1 MKHHQYN
8 ARITWS
14 GNRGSGTRDY
24 KSYDRSHDIV
34 VKGKRTIEGSSDAAF
49 RGDPAKYTPEDFLVC
64 SLSSC
69 HMLWYLHVCAVNNVI
84 VTHYVDNAFAVME
97 ENQDGSGQFIGVTLN
112 PMVTVESEYMIP
124 KAIEL
129 HNEAHKMCFIARS
142 VNFDVNHRPHVISVG
157 KSDSV
162 PAS

>member
-34 VKGKRTIEGSSDAAF
+34 VKGKRIIEGSSDAAF
-49 RGDPAKYTPEDFLVC
+49 RGDPAKHTPEDFLVC
-64 SLSSC
+64 SLSTC
-69 HMLWYLHVCAVNNVI
+69 HMLWYLHVCAVNNVV
-84 VTHYVDNAFAVME
+84 VTNYVDNAFAVME

-112 PMVTVESEYMIP
+112 PTVTVESEHMIP

-129 HNEAHKMCFIARS
+129 HSEAHKMCFIARS
-142 VNFDVNHRPHVISVG
+142 VNFDVNHRPHVICVAE
-157 KSDSV
+157 SDSV
-162 PAS
+162 AAS